1 MLDIGFQ
8 EMAVIAVIALII
20 IGPKDLP
27 RALRG
32 ISQFVGKARSMAR
45 EFRSGLDDIM
55 NETDLAEMRDKFT
68 SGGELDFKDEFT
80 DMIDPTGSIAGD
92 LDIADDTDM
101 FEGPAPAAK
110 SAAGKKGTAKPRAA
124 AKTGAAKSSSKPRA
138 AAKAGAAKSSAKPR
152 AAARTSTAKVSA
164 KPRARAAGGKAKA
177 ARAKG

>member
-55 NETDLAEMRDKFT
+55 NETELAEVRDKFNLA
-68 SGGELDFKDEFT
+68 GELDLKDEFT
-80 DMIDPTGSIAGD
+80 DMIDPTGSLTAD
-92 LDIADDTDM
+92 LDIADD
-101 FEGPAPAAK
+101 PALFDESEPAAK
-110 SAAGKKGTAKPRAA
+110 TTATKG
-124 AKTGAAKSSSKPRA
+124 SSKPRA
-138 AAKAGAAKSSAKPR
+138 AAKTTATKGSSKPR
-152 AAARTSTAKVSA
+152 AAAKRSA
-164 KPRARAAGGKAKA
+164 SPRAGAAGGKAKA